1 MFRKQRFVI
10 SICLQIQID
19 MLKKMILVNFS
30 EICNVKNTMATC
42 KMHSEYRH
50 PSIQLFMMSLKPSDC
65 KAKGIDDHVDEVRS
79 KETEQISVNNDVS
92 SCHSNE
98 AYDCRDDQIEGGS
111 TIALDLQS
119 KKISDWEARIRSHG
133 C

>member
-1 MFRKQRFVI
+1 MSFVPQMSMIGCLTCGRETLRSKVYQNLRFVI
-10 SICLQIQID
+10 CICLQIQID
-19 MLKKMILVNFS
+19 IRKKMILITFC
-30 EICNVKNTMATC
+30 EICNVKNTVAPC

-79 KETEQISVNNDVS
+79 KETEQISVYADVS

-98 AYDCRDDQIEGGS
+98 TYI
-111 TIALDLQS
+111 
-119 KKISDWEARIRSHG
+119 
-133 C
+133 